1 MGYYLNN
8 IGKFTQL
15 VSSLVRGKNILFPL
29 DDVRARYLYLGHPL
43 VESKS
48 GRKLVIT
55 IQRKW
60 RYYGNLVN
68 NTVELSMESEIC
80 SNMTHC
86 SSFVSVNTF
95 TQKFCNNHCITV
107 GEIQMIPKDTII
119 ITYIFTICNLIFH
132 RYRSSITFVLLNFY
146 LEYQV
151 SCASI

>member
-15 VSSLVRGKNILFPL
+15 FSSLVRGKNILFPL
-29 DDVRARYLYLGHPL
+29 DDVRARYLYFRHPL
-43 VESKS
+43 VKSKS

-55 IQRKW
+55 IYMQRKL

-95 TQKFCNNHCITV
+95 TQKFSNNHCIAV
-107 GEIQMIPKDTII
+107 GETQMIPKDTIHHYHL
-119 ITYIFTICNLIFH
+119 YI
-132 RYRSSITFVLLNFY
+132 YY
-146 LEYQV
+146 L
-151 SCASI
+151 